1 MTSSRAL
8 FAWDHEY
15 TTEDRPPWVFNKF
28 PEAGGSLA
36 QVEAEYHD
44 KAAETFSPWQY
55 PDMGVRVGFGRTR
68 TPLSFFFS
76 LPRWGTALEKQD
88 TLYCTPKT
96 KTNKAPPQSLPVRR
110 GGLKL
115 AHQLQH
121 PVLVLVPLVQGLAPP
136 HALLLGA
143 RQRKDLRLTC
153 DVPLVIPLPLLA
165 RLRVGCLPVVARP
178 APGCCPSRNTAART
192 RGRSGSRRASRQRWP
207 DHGGLGEREGERR
220 PGVIIPAL
228 ARSAASDCR
237 TGSRALASADKIS
250 SVTKHVSRADLGGRI
265 RAGQIWRWKRKRM
278 LILHTQRKIVYTT
291 VSPDHRGPLL
301 PLWPLLQPP
310 RDRLRW
316 SRRRRPPLPL
326 LPSCRRE

>member
-1 MTSSRAL
+1 MGAHAHSSR
-8 FAWDHEY
+8 
-15 TTEDRPPWVFNKF
+15 
-28 PEAGGSLA
+28 
-36 QVEAEYHD
+36 
-44 KAAETFSPWQY
+44 
-55 PDMGVRVGFGRTR
+55 
-68 TPLSFFFS
+68 FFS
-76 LPRWGTALEKQD
+76 FSFLPRWGTALKNKT
-88 TLYCTPKT
+88 TLYCTPK
-96 KTNKAPPQSLPVRR
+96 NKNEQGAPSVLLPVRR

-237 TGSRALASADKIS
+237 EPQASGGLPAKDKIS
-250 SVTKHVSRADLGGRI
+250 DKTRQPRRSWGEDSCSADLE
-265 RAGQIWRWKRKRM
+265 M
-278 LILHTQRKIVYTT
+278 ETQKNASLTHSI
-291 VSPDHRGPLL
+291 H
-301 PLWPLLQPP
+301 P
-310 RDRLRW
+310 RVT
-316 SRRRRPPLPL
+316 
-326 LPSCRRE
+326 